1 MQSHMRHLIEN
12 KLKDAINIQLDD
24 INPSFMN
31 IVQEEGQKDSF
42 CQTLSPPCI
51 CVIGRKTLFWIFE

>member
-31 IVQEEGQKDSF
+31 IVQEEGQKDCF
-42 CQTLSPPCI
+42 RQILSPLYI
-51 CVIGRKTLFWIFE
+51 CVTGRKTLFWIFG